1 MEYLNTAQELARF
14 FIMRCKSPFSC
25 GKRSRRSAEQKMDI
39 QNWRRQKNGVS
50 FRAENIM

>member
-1 MEYLNTAQELARF
+1 MEYLNTAQELLD
-14 FIMRCKSPFSC
+14 FIMRW
-25 GKRSRRSAEQKMDI
+25 KMDI